1 MNRNNTLKII
11 YSALCLCLALVLPLF
26 TGQIR
31 ILGKMLNLMH
41 IPIFL
46 CGMLCG
52 WKYGGLIGFI
62 TPLLRSVIF
71 GMPNLYP
78 NAVGMAFELGVYG
91 LVSGILYKILY
102 DKKGGIFIALIV
114 AMLVG
119 RIVWGLVTLLLWSFM
134 GDIFTFALF
143 IKGAFIDSVI
153 GIVIQFVLVPI
164 IISILQKN
172 GLAPLTK
179 KDL

>member
-78 NAVGMAFELGVYG
+78 NAVGMAFELGIYG

-102 DKKGGIFIALIV
+102 KLILLFYQKFPLNVYFDMLQPLKSIHHIF
-114 AMLVG
+114 
-119 RIVWGLVTLLLWSFM
+119 R
-134 GDIFTFALF
+134 
-143 IKGAFIDSVI
+143 
-153 GIVIQFVLVPI
+153 
-164 IISILQKN
+164 
-172 GLAPLTK
+172 
-179 KDL
+179 